1 MLRQH
6 RPPGRQ
12 VRNAPSLGP
21 ASSTSSSR
29 CHPPPY
35 FAQPLCTPSPLVF
48 AWAMSTPSL
57 VKHPA
62 PLNASRGPRSSLG
75 LPRPCVI
82 PLPLSMPHVA
92 PCGALRYLRLPQ
104 SLPPPIGSA
113 MVHPPPPPPGPAL
126 APQACYPLCQP
137 GLVARGFGSGLRL
150 PASLLGPRGL
160 GLGLY
165 LPCLG
170 YLGVPW
176 YACGL
181 LPYVPSPLSPFYIM
195 NPLYPY
201 ITLRHFPPSQLPF
214 LSLPY
219 RHSLGCDSYR

>member
-6 RPPGRQ
+6 RPPGRR

-57 VKHPA
+57 VKHLA
-62 PLNASRGPRSSLG
+62 PLNASRGPRSSPG

-92 PCGALRYLRLPQ
+92 PCGALRYLRLPR

-113 MVHPPPPPPGPAL
+113 MVHPPPPPPGLAL
-126 APQACYPLCQP
+126 APQACYPIRWP
-137 GLVARGFGSGLRL
+137 GLVAWSFGSGLRP
-150 PASLLGPRGL
+150 PASLSGPRSG
-160 GLGLY
+160 
-165 LPCLG
+165 
-170 YLGVPW
+170 PW
-176 YACGL
+176 LVLTAPWLFRCSL
-181 LPYVPSPLSPFYIM
+181 VRVWAPALRPLSPLPLLHYESPLTLLNALAFSPLLTTLPLFYLTIV
-195 NPLYPY
+195 LQDV
-201 ITLRHFPPSQLPF
+201 IV
-214 LSLPY
+214 
-219 RHSLGCDSYR
+219 